1 MTTLFVNQNRQN
13 NLSIKK
19 NIRMGICNVIKVVLR
34 NRLQVIKVLAMY
46 IDLRVIFKPQQ
57 II

>member
-1 MTTLFVNQNRQN
+1 MTTLFVNQNRLN